1 MIIILQKITKNI
13 VYISSNRTEDI
24 KAYFKWISNS
34 IGATSSKIDY
44 CGDNDLSLEELPPM
58 PQEIMVLH
66 KDR

>member
-1 MIIILQKITKNI
+1 M
-13 VYISSNRTEDI
+13 YISSNRTEDI